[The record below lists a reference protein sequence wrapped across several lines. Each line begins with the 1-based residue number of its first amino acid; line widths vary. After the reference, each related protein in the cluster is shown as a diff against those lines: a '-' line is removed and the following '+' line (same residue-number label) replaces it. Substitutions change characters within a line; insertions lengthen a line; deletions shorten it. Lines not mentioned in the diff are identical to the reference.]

1 MRLYAAPLEGLT
13 SFSWRK
19 AHKEVFGGADKYF
32 APFFSPTHNYELNT
46 KEYRD
51 LTQNESDLVPQIL
64 VSKVELAVWSFGILR
79 EMGYNEVNINFGC
92 PSGTVV
98 AKGKGSGALREPD
111 KLDELLDGIFSGAGD
126 MKLSVKT
133 RVGTHD
139 SDNWGRI
146 LEIYEKYPIT
156 ELIVHPRVQKQF
168 YKGDA
173 DRELFKESMKSCSIP
188 IVYNGD
194 VNTPDDEAF
203 SYGCDVMCGRGLI
216 ARPSLLREA
225 RGGRAA
231 TNEELRRFHD
241 MVLESY
247 STYMPGDTA
256 LLHRMKE
263 FWHYFNAN
271 YDVEDRLLK
280 KLLKSKHLPE
290 YRAAAHD
297 IMNSE
302 LNK

>member
-1 MRLYAAPLEGLT
+1 MKLYAAPLEGLT

-19 AHKEVFGGADKYF
+19 AHKEIFGGADKYF

-51 LTQNESDLVPQIL
+51 LTQNETELVPQIL
-64 VSKVELAVWSFGILR
+64 VSRAELAVWSLGILR
-79 EMGYNEVNINFGC
+79 NMGYREVNINFGC

-98 AKGKGSGALREPD
+98 AKGKGSGALRD
-111 KLDELLDGIFSGAGD
+111 VTQLDQLLDGIFEGAGD

-133 RVGTHD
+133 RVGIHD
-139 SDNWGRI
+139 SDSWGRI
-146 LEIYEKYPIT
+146 LEVYEKYPIT

-173 DRELFKESMKSCSIP
+173 DRELFLSSADTCSLP
-188 IVYNGD
+188 LVYNGD

-225 RGGRAA
+225 KGGSAA
-231 TNEELRRFHD
+231 SREELREFHD
-241 MVLESY
+241 RVLDSY

-263 FWHYFNAN
+263 FWHYFSAN
-271 YDVEDRLLK
+271 YEVEDRILK
-280 KLLKSKHLPE
+280 KLLKSRHLAE
-290 YRAAAHD
+290 YRTAAGL
-297 IMNSE
+297 IME
-302 LNK
+302 